1 MKPIGKNVKSSTIM
15 LKGILIHKS
24 KAVGYIDTPE
34 GQMKVEVHWM
44 QCDGIGK
51 VDFFVKRWLK

>member
-1 MKPIGKNVKSSTIM
+1 M